1 MQQQVMFTACPKG
14 RTANGLALSVLISP
28 KLDPQTDPQLL
39 STFPDFLD
47 WPSRVIEWR
56 VIVGNAAPVTAQVTS
71 APPQSSLWTGLF
83 SANTLVRRPVHPDY
97 TKHMWLSYPVGNV
110 VDFIHNLYQD
120 IAANHPSDFP
130 SVDVLQDSGLNDVAQ
145 YDLKGQ
151 DRRPTLRRLLIE
163 KLRQTRA
170 PAPAAPAPEEDFFQ
184 VWNFH
189 RPGNLSTPPAPPTFD
204 FHEAVSLCGE
214 HFGLMRRLG
223 LVVDLLVPGAFAN
236 GDTTVRIEPVWA
248 PILANNHKDVL
259 PVTNCVIGADI
270 FLPRPSDPNEIVN
283 GRLPLNGDRYRTVQ
297 VDPDGG
303 ALNLMM
309 LGRNLIQSKLFSSED
324 TPTNESLP
332 ALRSGGI
339 SIARTGHA
347 AQLVKQVDNGF
358 QYNENLENN
367 APIVFSAEDLW
378 YGTRFDIWD
387 GASGEWRSLQQRRG
401 SYEFTDL
408 AQTEVIEEEGAMV
421 EAPSERDEEGGDANG
436 DKFFYLQESLMRWDG
451 WSLAAPRPGRTVDQ
465 DNSVIDEPQSTSAGY
480 PLRMR
485 FQAVPGT
492 LPKLRFGRTYRV
504 RARTVDPAGN
514 SVPFDDNATGATNRF
529 IYRRYEPIPTPFV
542 LLTAPRTEG
551 ESDAVVVLRSDYNE
565 DPSPAAVAR
574 ILAPPR
580 CAQRTAE
587 EHGMWDDL
595 WQNNPAAAYAEI
607 TAREDQGFHT
617 PGFGTPDPDN
627 YDQPYFPQQPV
638 PIPYLP
644 DPMARGASLR
654 FIAADKTEHDLFP
667 SFEKGGAWP
676 GSWPEAQPVRLIVR
690 EGNGAPTLSQAQDE
704 AEVLYLLPKAETA
717 QLRLSSF
724 PAEND
729 LGLSAIWDLLQQSGG
744 TAAQLETWKQ
754 LALNGRH
761 WMISPYRTL
770 RLIHAV
776 RRPLKP
782 PSFNAGAW
790 AASRQPGD
798 TFARVNGLLNFSR
811 KSTGR
816 VDLRANWAEPVDL
829 GKGNGATAADPL
841 VDANMRQHEAWLEVP
856 LAKVTQTGPDA
867 EDMLPVTGR
876 RHEFNDTKRR
886 IVTYTARATSAF
898 TEYFQEREK
907 DVPVAA
913 NQVVVLPQKPI
924 VAESEL
930 VRQSGEGPSFE
941 RGTDYSIDYVNG
953 QLTWLGAAATVDIV
967 YLPEPTARHST
978 EAAAAEQSVVL
989 DIPSAARPQ
998 SPKVMYVIPTH
1009 RWQSQA
1015 LSSTGEGGGLRVYLD
1030 RPWFDTGVGQL
1041 LGVVLDPQHNT
1052 PSTALAPYTTRWGFD
1067 PIQGPPAPPTR
1078 APRPQDF
1085 PLAAAGGTGTG
1096 RVLSENGSQVNV
1108 VGHTVHFD
1116 TDRKL
1121 WYADIEVDAGQADW
1135 PFIRLA
1141 LAAYQPN
1148 SVTNLHLSPVIL
1160 ADIVQLTPDRTATI
1174 QLQNAG
1180 KVSIN
1185 IVGPGKIQTPSSQY
1199 VTQVT
1204 AHLEY
1209 RLEDVADDELA
1220 WEALGNGEN
1229 RIVLQAQR
1237 DSASGLIAWTGEI
1250 TIPTARAANEQQL
1263 RVAIEEWEIL
1273 PVTEDA
1279 ADHTVYLPGVHNQS
1293 GEGTPPT
1300 EGDPYRGQLP
1310 RSDRRLLYRDAIAL
1324 G

>member
-1 MQQQVMFTACPKG
+1 MKQQVMFTACPKE
-14 RTANGLALSVLISP
+14 RTADGLVLSVLISP
-28 KLDPQTDPQLL
+28 KLDPESDPQRL

-47 WPSRVIEWR
+47 WPSKTIRWQVAI
-56 VIVGNAAPVTAQVTS
+56 GNAAPVAATVIS
-71 APPQSSLWTGLF
+71 APPQSTLWTGLF
-83 SANTLVRRPVHPDY
+83 SANTLVRRPSHPDY
-97 TKHMWLSYPVGNV
+97 TKHMWLSYPVGHV
-110 VDFIHNLYQD
+110 VDFIHNLYQN
-120 IAANHPSDFP
+120 IAASHPGDFP
-130 SVDVLQDSGLNDVAQ
+130 AVNLLQNSGLNDVAQ
-145 YDLKGQ
+145 YDPEGR
-151 DRRPTLRRLLIE
+151 DRRPILRRLLME
-163 KLRQTRA
+163 KLRQNRA
-170 PAPAAPAPEEDFFQ
+170 LPPQAAAPEEDFFQ

-189 RPGNLSTPPAPPTFD
+189 QPGNLSTPPAPPTFD

-223 LVVDLLVPGAFAN
+223 LVVDLLVPGAFAVGN
-236 GDTTVRIEPVWA
+236 TTVRVEPSWVSD
-248 PILANNHKDVL
+248 LGNNHEDVR
-259 PVTNCVIGADI
+259 PVTNCIIGATF
-270 FLPRPSDPNEIVN
+270 FLPRPNDPAEIVN
-283 GRLPLNGDRYRTVQ
+283 GCLPLDGDRYRTVQ

-309 LGRNLIQSKLFSSED
+309 LGRNLIQSKIFKSED
-324 TPTNESLP
+324 TPTAESLP

-347 AQLVKQVDNGF
+347 AQLVKHVDNGF
-358 QYNENLENN
+358 QYNANLENG
-367 APIVFSAEDLW
+367 APIVLSAEDLW

-401 SYEFTDL
+401 AYEFTDL
-408 AQTEVIEEEGAMV
+408 AQTEIIEEEGAMV
-421 EAPSERDEEGGDANG
+421 ESPSERDEEDGDEEGN
-436 DKFFYLQESLMRWDG
+436 KFFYMQESLMRWDG

-465 DNSVIDEPQSTSAGY
+465 ENNVINEPQTTSAGY
-480 PLRMR
+480 PLRMS
-485 FQAVPGT
+485 FQAIPGT

-514 SVPFDDNATGATNRF
+514 SVPFDANAANATDRF
-529 IYRRYEPIPTPFV
+529 VYRRYEPIPTPFV

-587 EHGMWDDL
+587 EHGMWDNL
-595 WQNNPAAAYAEI
+595 WQNNPAAAYAQI
-607 TAREDQGFHT
+607 IDREDKGFHT

-667 SFEKGGAWP
+667 SFEKGGGWP
-676 GSWPEAQPVRLIVR
+676 GSWPDARPVRLIVR
-690 EGNGAPTLSQAQDE
+690 EGNGAPVLQQGQDE
-704 AEVLYLLPKAETA
+704 AEVLYLLPKAETT

-724 PAEND
+724 PAQND
-729 LGLSAIWDLLQQSGG
+729 LGLSAIWALLEQSGA
-744 TAAQLETWKQ
+744 TAAQLESWKQ
-754 LALNGRH
+754 LALRGRH

-782 PSFNAGAW
+782 PAFNTGAW
-790 AASRQPGD
+790 AVSRQPGD

-816 VDLRANWAEPVDL
+816 MDLHASWNEPVDL
-829 GKGNGATAADPL
+829 GKGGGASAADPL
-841 VDANMRQHEAWLEVP
+841 VDGNMRHHEAWLEVP
-856 LAKVTQTGPDA
+856 LARLTDTGGQL
-867 EDMLPVTGR
+867 EDMLPVSGR

-886 IVTYTARATSAF
+886 IVTYRARATSAF

-907 DVPVAA
+907 NVPVAA

-924 VAESEL
+924 VEESEL
-930 VRQSGEGPSFE
+930 VRQSGDGPSFV
-941 RGTDYSIDYVNG
+941 RGTDYEIDYVNG
-953 QLTWLGAAATVDIV
+953 QLTWTGAAATVDIV
-967 YLPEPTARHST
+967 YLPEPTARHSS
-978 EAAAAEQSVVL
+978 EAAAAEVEVAL
-989 DIPSAARPQ
+989 DIPSSARPQ
-998 SPKVMYVIPTH
+998 SPKVLYVIPTH
-1009 RWQSQA
+1009 RWQSLA
-1015 LSSTGEGGGLRVYLD
+1015 LGSKGEGGGLRVYLD
-1030 RPWFDTGVGQL
+1030 RPWFDTGEGQL

-1085 PLAAAGGTGTG
+1085 PLAAAGGIGAG
-1096 RVLSENGSQVNV
+1096 RILSENGSQVNV

-1148 SVTNLHLSPVIL
+1148 SVINLHLSPVVL
-1160 ADIVQLTPDRTATI
+1160 ADIVQLTPDRTATL

-1185 IVGPGKIQTPSSQY
+1185 ILGPGKIQTPSSPF

-1209 RLEDVADDELA
+1209 RLADVADEELG
-1220 WEALGNGEN
+1220 WDALSNGGN

-1237 DSASGLIAWTGEI
+1237 DPASGLIAWRGEI
-1250 TIPTARAANEQQL
+1250 EFPTIRAADEQQL

-1279 ADHTVYLPGVHNQS
+1279 HTLYLPLVSNQT
-1293 GEGTPPT
+1293 GQDAPPS
-1300 EGDPYRGQLP
+1300 EADPYRGQLS
-1310 RSDRRLLYRDAIAL
+1310 RTDRRLLYRDYIPL
-1324 G
+1324 N